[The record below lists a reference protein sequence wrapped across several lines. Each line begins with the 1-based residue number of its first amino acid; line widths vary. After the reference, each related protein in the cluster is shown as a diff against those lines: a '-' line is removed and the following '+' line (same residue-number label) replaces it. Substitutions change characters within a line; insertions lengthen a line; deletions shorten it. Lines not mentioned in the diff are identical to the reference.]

1 MYNCINRWPHAYFIF
16 IQIDCYLYLNSGNS
30 SESIYDTCGPRRH
43 MVDVLW
49 LFCCALQKRIR
60 KIISQKAYGILW
72 KVMMWLLHH
81 SLWQETM
88 VRMKVYRYKCYIGK
102 FSSAATILP
111 DFALHDCHTIFGLS
125 LPRTSPHVSQTK
137 LNQINKLSYNP
148 TQVNKTNI
156 QLL

>member
-1 MYNCINRWPHAYFIF
+1 MCNCIKLWPHAYLFF
-16 IQIDCYLYLNSGNS
+16 IQIDCYLYLHSGNS
-30 SESIYDTCGPRRH
+30 FESIWH
-43 MVDVLW
+43 LW
-49 LFCCALQKRIR
+49 TKEAHGWCTSVIYCALQKRIC

-88 VRMKVYRYKCYIGK
+88 VRMKVYRYKCCIGK
-102 FSSAATILP
+102 YFSAATILL

-125 LPRTSPHVSQTK
+125 LPRISPHVNQTK
-137 LNQINKLSYNP
+137 LNQINKFSYNP